1 MSEPRVINVLVVD
14 DTLANR
20 WVLTRILEEDGYT
33 VLEGE
38 TAADAIR
45 LAAERPDLIVLDVR
59 LPDGSGFELARGMK
73 AHPQT
78 ADIPLLLISAS
89 FTSPNE
95 RARGLDA
102 GADSYLTHPVE
113 PPVLLAT
120 VRALLRGRDA
130 ELALRESEARFR
142 TMADAA
148 PVMIWLGD
156 GEGNAEWFS
165 QSWLA
170 FVGQSL
176 DEQVQQGWSSVI
188 HPADLGRVEASYRTH
203 VKAREPFR
211 IELRVRRRDGQYR
224 WILNS
229 GTPRINAAGEFGGYI
244 GSAIDITDR
253 KDGEIERERL
263 LARERTARAEA
274 DAARDA
280 AEHANDV
287 KAQFLA
293 AMSHELRTPLNAI
306 GGYVDLLMLGIR
318 GPINDVQRED
328 LNRIRRNQH
337 HLLGLINNVLNFA
350 KIEAGHVE
358 YHIAETRLHDVLEGM
373 YPLVAPQIQARGLSY
388 DYVPCE
394 PSIVV
399 QADSEKV
406 QQVLLNLLSNA
417 IKFTEPGGNV
427 RLECACR
434 QTAAAVRVVDTGLG
448 IPPEKLE
455 AIFQPFVQVDQNF
468 TRQGQGTGLG
478 LSISRELAR
487 AMGGD
492 ITVESVLGEGAV
504 FTLSLPMAGV
514 DGANSTNGGDGLVP
528 PKRAAAVDGSS
539 QMD

>member
-1 MSEPRVINVLVVD
+1 MSDRPVIRVVVVD

-20 WVLTRILEEDGYT
+20 WVLMRVLEEAGYH
-33 VLEGE
+33 VFEGE
-38 TAADAIR
+38 TAADAVR

-59 LPDGSGFELARGMK
+59 LPDGNGFELAK
-73 AHPQT
+73 QLKSLELT

-95 RARGLDA
+95 RARGLDS

-130 ELALRESEARFR
+130 ELRLRESEQRFR
-142 TMADAA
+142 TMANAA

-156 GEGNAEWFS
+156 AEGNADWFS
-165 QSWLA
+165 QSWLD

-176 DEQVQQGWSSVI
+176 EQQVEQGWASAI
-188 HPADLGRVEASYRTH
+188 HPDDIERVTSSYRAH
-203 VKAREPFR
+203 VDAREPFS
-211 IELRVRRRDGQYR
+211 IELRVRRHDGVYR
-224 WILNS
+224 WVLNS
-229 GTPRINAAGEFGGYI
+229 GTPRIDDAGKFSGYV
-244 GSAIDITDR
+244 GSCIDITDR

-263 LARERTARAEA
+263 LAGERTARADA
-274 DAARDA
+274 DAARLA

-306 GGYVDLLMLGIR
+306 GGYVDLLSLGIR
-318 GPINDVQRED
+318 GPINDLQRED
-328 LNRIRRNQH
+328 LERIRRNQR
-337 HLLGLINNVLNFA
+337 HLMGLINNVLNFA

-358 YHIAETRLHDVLEGM
+358 YHIVETRLQDVLEGM
-373 YPLVAPQIQARGLSY
+373 YSLVAPQVQARGLKY
-388 DYVPCE
+388 RFVECD
-394 PSIVV
+394 PSVV
-399 QADSEKV
+399 VLADPEKV

-417 IKFTEPGGNV
+417 IKFTEPGGDV
-427 RLECACR
+427 RLECACTD
-434 QTAAAVRVVDTGLG
+434 TAAGVRVIDTGLG
-448 IPPEKLE
+448 IPAEKLE

-468 TRQGQGTGLG
+468 TRQGHGTGLG

-492 ITVESVLGEGAV
+492 IVVESTLGEGAV
-504 FTLSLPMAGV
+504 FTLRLPRVMHPRQAESLV
-514 DGANSTNGGDGLVP
+514 DDD
-528 PKRAAAVDGSS
+528 RAARASTSS
-539 QMD
+539 NY

>member
-1 MSEPRVINVLVVD
+1 MSDRRVINVLVVD

-20 WVLTRILEEDGYT
+20 WVLTRILEEGGYK
-33 VLEGE
+33 VVEGE
-38 TAADAIR
+38 TAADAVR

-59 LPDGSGFELARGMK
+59 LPDGSGFELARSMK
-73 AHPQT
+73 AHEQT
-78 ADIPLLLISAS
+78 GDIPLLLISAS

-130 ELALRESEARFR
+130 ELALRESESRFR

-156 GEGNAEWFS
+156 ADGNADWFS
-165 QSWLA
+165 RSWLD
-170 FVGQSL
+170 FVGKEL
-176 DEQVQQGWSSVI
+176 AEQVTQGWASVI
-188 HPADLGRVEASYRTH
+188 HPDDLDRVVASDREHVEAR
-203 VKAREPFR
+203 KPFR
-211 IELRVRRRDGQYR
+211 IEFRIRRHDDVYR
-224 WILNS
+224 WVLNS
-229 GTPRINAAGEFGGYI
+229 GTPRINDVGEFGGYI
-244 GSAIDITDR
+244 GSCIDITDR

-263 LARERTARAEA
+263 LARERAARAEA
-274 DAARDA
+274 DAARVA

-306 GGYVDLLMLGIR
+306 GGYVDLLELGIR
-318 GPINDVQRED
+318 GPINAAQHED
-328 LNRIRRNQH
+328 LDRIRRNQR

-373 YPLVAPQIQARGLSY
+373 YSLVAPQVRARGLTY
-388 DYVPCE
+388 YYEPCS
-394 PSIVV
+394 PAILVH
-399 QADSEKV
+399 ADMEKV

-417 IKFTEPGGNV
+417 IKFTEAGGHV
-427 RLECACR
+427 RLECRNTDA
-434 QTAAAVRVVDTGLG
+434 TAGIRVVDTGLG
-448 IPPEKLE
+448 IPREKLE

-492 ITVESVLGEGAV
+492 LTVESVLGDGTV
-504 FTLSLPMAGV
+504 FTLWLPRTTVLDGQADQVAGI
-514 DGANSTNGGDGLVP
+514 GGV
-528 PKRAAAVDGSS
+528 AEASS
-539 QMD
+539 

>member
-1 MSEPRVINVLVVD
+1 MYDHSAVNVVVVD

-20 WVLTRILEEDGYT
+20 WVLTRILEEGGY
-33 VLEGE
+33 VVMEGE

-45 LAAERPDLIVLDVR
+45 LSATRPDLIVLDVR
-59 LPDGSGFELARGMK
+59 LPDGSGFDLARGLK
-73 AHPQT
+73 AHEET
-78 ADIPLLLISAS
+78 ADIPLLLVSAS

-102 GADSYLTHPVE
+102 GADSYLTHPVD

-120 VRALLRGRDA
+120 VRALLRGREA

-148 PVMIWLGD
+148 PVMIWLAD
-156 GEGNAEWFS
+156 GEGNADWFS
-165 QSWLA
+165 RSWLD
-170 FVGQSL
+170 FVGQTL
-176 DEQVQQGWSSVI
+176 ELQLQQGWTSMI
-188 HPADLGRVEASYRTH
+188 HPADLARVETSYRAH
-203 VKAREPFR
+203 VHAREPFL
-211 IELRVRRRDGQYR
+211 IELRVRRHDGEYR

-229 GTPRINAAGEFGGYI
+229 GTPRINEAGEFGGYI
-244 GSAIDITDR
+244 GSCIDITDR

-263 LARERTARAEA
+263 LARERAAREEA
-274 DAARDA
+274 DAARLA

-293 AMSHELRTPLNAI
+293 SMSHELRTPLNAI
-306 GGYVDLLMLGIR
+306 GGYVDLLVLGIR

-328 LNRIRRNQH
+328 LDRIRKNQH

-350 KIEAGHVE
+350 KIEAGHVD
-358 YHIAETRLHDVLEGM
+358 YHIEETRLHDVLEGM
-373 YPLVAPQIQARGLSY
+373 YPLVAPQVRARGLTY
-388 DYVPCE
+388 DYVSCP
-394 PSIVV
+394 PWIVV
-399 QADSEKV
+399 HADTEKV

-427 RLECACR
+427 RLECACSD
-434 QTAAAVRVVDTGLG
+434 TVASVRVVDTGLG
-448 IPPEKLE
+448 IPPGKLE

-504 FTLSLPMAGV
+504 FTLSLPRAGAKSGN
-514 DGANSTNGGDGLVP
+514 GAEGLVV
-528 PKRAAAVDGSS
+528 PKQAAMADGSS